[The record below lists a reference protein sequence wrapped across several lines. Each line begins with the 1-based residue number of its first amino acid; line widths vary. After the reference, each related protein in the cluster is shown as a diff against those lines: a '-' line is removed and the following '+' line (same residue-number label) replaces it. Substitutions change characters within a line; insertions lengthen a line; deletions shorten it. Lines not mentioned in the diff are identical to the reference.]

1 MSAQQGRKPAT
12 DHREVGRRGFLRG
25 SGGFVVAFSLLA
37 PFAADAA
44 TAGTRYGATASA
56 AGAAIDAS
64 PRASFA
70 PPPASRLYAWLAVH
84 PNERATL
91 YTGKVELG
99 TGTQT
104 ALAQIAAEELD
115 FPIDRLDVVMG
126 TTSETVDQG
135 PSYGSRTVRY
145 AGPQIRNA
153 AAAGRAALLDLAARH
168 FGVTADQLIAKEG
181 TISVLGAPGHTI
193 SYGKLV
199 DGKQLDMEIG
209 ASGVRFGMVV
219 APHARTKDPST
230 YTVVGKPVPRKDIPG
245 KVTGEYTYVQ
255 DVKVEGMLH
264 GRVVRPYGV
273 HAKLLSVDES
283 GLKNIPGFVGLVR
296 RDNFLGVLAETEW
309 GAIQAA
315 AKLGST
321 LAPGG
326 PSAGQAKWSEWRG
339 LPKMGAIW
347 DTVRRTAGVD
357 FAVAAHGSVDMALPT
372 AARTLK
378 ATYKTPFQM
387 HGSIGPSCAIAD
399 VKGNRAT
406 FWVGSQMPHET
417 RRDMAKLL
425 GVPLENIE
433 FHWREASGGYGRNGL
448 DHVVADAGVMSQAAG
463 RPVRVQWMRW
473 DEHGWEP
480 KGPPIVQDL
489 VGGLDAHGRVIAW
502 RHHMWVPTTSDTHL
516 IAAELVGRPDATG
529 VTGTGRGSVR
539 YAYTFPNADVACHG
553 EGVVGLLSAWL
564 RSPAQFETT
573 FAMEAFVDEL
583 AAAAGQD
590 PLAFRLGNLED
601 RRAIGVL
608 RAAAE
613 AYGWKSR
620 PAGANRAESGKLAHG
635 RGIAWVNRD
644 DVRCATIADVTV
656 DPSTGVVKVGRVVVA
671 HDCGLVVNP
680 DGIRNQIEGNIIQ
693 SLSRTLHEEVTFDHA
708 HVTSRDWYG
717 YPILRFQEIPDAI
730 DVVLVNNRPEYP
742 CYGAG
747 EPSTNPTAAVISN
760 AVFDAIGVRLRQTPF
775 RPERVKATLS

>member
-1 MSAQQGRKPAT
+1 MGAQTRGKPAA
-12 DHREVGRRGFLRG
+12 DNREVGRRGFLQA
-25 SGGFVVAFSLLA
+25 SGGLVVAFSLFA

-44 TAGTRYGATASA
+44 TG
-56 AGAAIDAS
+56 AGAAMGYGAAPGVES
-64 PRASFA
+64 AAPEGSFA
-70 PPPASRLYAWLAVH
+70 PPPAGRLYAWLAVH
-84 PNERATL
+84 PNDRVTL
-91 YTGKVELG
+91 FTGKVELG
-99 TGTQT
+99 TGTET

-145 AGPQIRNA
+145 GGPQIRNA
-153 AAAGRAALLDLAARH
+153 AAAGRAVLLDLAARH
-168 FGVTADQLIAKEG
+168 FGMTADQLIVKEG

-199 DGKQLDMEIG
+199 AGKRLDMEIG
-209 ASGVRFGMVV
+209 ASGERFAMAV
-219 APHARTKDPST
+219 APHARTKDPSS
-230 YTVVGKPVPRKDIPG
+230 YTVVGKSVPRKDIPG

-273 HAKLLSVDES
+273 QAKLLSVDES
-283 GLKNIPGFVGLVR
+283 GLKDIPGFVGLVR

-321 LAPGG
+321 LAPSD
-326 PSAGQAKWSEWRG
+326 PSAGQAKWSAWNG
-339 LPKMGAIW
+339 LPKMDEIW
-347 DTVRRTAGVD
+347 ETVRKTAGVN
-357 FAVAAHGSVDMALPT
+357 FAVATRGSVDMALPG

-387 HGSIGPSCAIAD
+387 HGSIGPSCAVAD
-399 VKGNRAT
+399 VRGKRAT

-425 GVPLENIE
+425 GIPLENIE
-433 FHWREASGGYGRNGL
+433 FRWREASGGYGRNGL

-489 VGGLDAHGRVIAW
+489 VGGLDASGRVIAW

-516 IAAELVGRPDATG
+516 IAAELIGQPDATG
-529 VTGTGRGSVR
+529 QTGVGRGSVR
-539 YAYTFPNADVACHG
+539 YAYTFPNADVAYHG

-583 AAAAGQD
+583 ATAAGQD
-590 PLAFRLGNLED
+590 PLAFRLANLED

-608 RAAAE
+608 KAAAE
-613 AYGWKSR
+613 AYGWESR
-620 PAGANRAESGKLAHG
+620 PAGAKRAANGKLAHG

-656 DPSTGVVKVGRVVVA
+656 NPSTGVIKVGRVVVA
-671 HDCGLVVNP
+671 HDCGLVINP
-680 DGIRNQIEGNIIQ
+680 DGIRNQIEGNVIQ

-717 YPILRFQEIPDAI
+717 YPILRFEEIPDTI
-730 DVVLVNNRPEYP
+730 DVVLVNNRSEYP
-742 CYGAG
+742 YYGAG

-775 RPERVKATLS
+775 RPERVKAAMS